1 MLLPLALTAGAAIY
15 MTSPDEPG
23 WAVLLAAF
31 LPPFAAWAILR
42 RSKPGAALL
51 FALLACIGGGA
62 IAGKVRTQLVTAPI
76 LREEIGPVRIEGVVA
91 EIDSNERNRR
101 IRIAVRAIEGLGP
114 EQTPKFVRFSYRG
127 EIPFNPGRAVACQAI
142 LSPPPRPVVPGDYA
156 FHRDAYFQ
164 QLGGVG
170 FSTGKCEPLPTPP
183 PSSAMERAG
192 YWIGAL
198 RRAIATR
205 VYAAAGEKGGGMAA
219 AMVAGDRSFITPE
232 DAEVLR
238 LSGLAHLLSISG
250 VHMVLVG
257 GIIFFAVRFIW
268 PLIEPLALRVP
279 SVQAAALGAVIA
291 CTLYFA
297 ISGGEVATQ
306 RSYIMALIAFGAKL
320 FDRPALSL
328 RSVAVALFVV
338 VLLQPE
344 SVVAPGFQMSFAAS
358 ASLIALYEIWPKL
371 DRPDRPGILAR
382 VGPWVVGAVATSFV
396 ASMATLP
403 FALHHFDRA
412 AIFSVLANIISTPII
427 TLWTTPA
434 AAAAAIAAPFG
445 LDEPFL
451 ALMGLSLDWVLAISR
466 WSVETSPDI
475 DLPRM
480 GSAGLALSALGIA
493 VFCLASRRGRAFA
506 AAPLGAAIAFWF
518 AGPQPVGYVADDG
531 SVFLKAGQGWQ
542 ELTDW
547 RADNGLNPLIIGDD
561 IRKSPC
567 RGKGLACWIDTP
579 SGQFAVAPDNAG
591 ESAGTVT
598 RPCPISARLT
608 FVSER
613 SAPAALNPCAYV
625 GRGGAVLEL
634 TGNRLGIRTAQ
645 MQSGRAWTRPLYE
658 KPPRQARD

>member
-1 MLLPLALTAGAAIY
+1 MY

-31 LPPFAAWAILR
+31 LPPLAAWLVLR
-42 RSKPGAALL
+42 RSRPGAALL
-51 FALLACIGGGA
+51 FALLACTGGGA
-62 IAGKVRTQLVTAPI
+62 IAGKVRTELMAAPV
-76 LREEIGPVRIEGVVA
+76 LREEIGPVRIEGIVA

-101 IRIAVRAIEGLGP
+101 IRVAVRAIEGLAP
-114 EQTPKFVRFSYRG
+114 EQTPEFVRFSYRG
-127 EIPFNPGRAVACQAI
+127 EIPFSPGRAVACRAI

-170 FSTGKCEPLPTPP
+170 FATGKCEPLPTSP
-183 PSSAMERAG
+183 PSHTLERVG

-198 RRAIATR
+198 RRAISTH
-205 VYAAAGEKGGGMAA
+205 VYEAAGEKGGGMAA
-219 AMVAGDRSFITPE
+219 AMVAGDRSFITPD

-257 GIIFFAVRFIW
+257 GIIFFAVRLVW
-268 PLIEPLALRVP
+268 PLIEPLALRAP
-279 SVQAAALGAVIA
+279 SVQAAAFGAIVA

-306 RSYIMALIAFGAKL
+306 RAYIMALIGFGAKL
-320 FDRPALSL
+320 FDKPALSL

-344 SVVAPGFQMSFAAS
+344 SVVTPGFQMSFAAS
-358 ASLIALYEIWPKL
+358 ASLIALYEVWPKL
-371 DRPDRPGILAR
+371 DRPDRPGILSR
-382 VGPWVVGAVATSFV
+382 LGPWVVGVVATSFV

-451 ALMGLSLDWVLAISR
+451 ALMGTSLDWVLVIAR
-466 WSVETSPDI
+466 WSVETSPEI

-480 GSAGLALSALGIA
+480 GSGGLALSALGIA
-493 VFCLASRRGRAFA
+493 VFCLAGRRGRTFALAPLA
-506 AAPLGAAIAFWF
+506 AAVTFWF
-518 AGPQPVGYVADDG
+518 AGPQPIGYVADDG
-531 SVFLKAGQGWQ
+531 SVFLKAEQGWL
-542 ELTDW
+542 ELNDW

-561 IRKSPC
+561 IRKSAC

-579 SGQFAVAPDNAG
+579 SGQFAVAPDMGDRAG
-591 ESAGTVT
+591 AAT
-598 RPCPISARLT
+598 RPCPISAKLT
-608 FVSER
+608 FISEHGE
-613 SAPAALNPCAYV
+613 PAAINPCAYV
-625 GRGGAVLEL
+625 DRGGAVLEL
-634 TGNRLGIRTAQ
+634 SGDRLSIRTAR
-645 MQSGRAWTRPLYE
+645 MQSGRAWTQPLYE
-658 KPPRQARD
+658 KPPRRARD